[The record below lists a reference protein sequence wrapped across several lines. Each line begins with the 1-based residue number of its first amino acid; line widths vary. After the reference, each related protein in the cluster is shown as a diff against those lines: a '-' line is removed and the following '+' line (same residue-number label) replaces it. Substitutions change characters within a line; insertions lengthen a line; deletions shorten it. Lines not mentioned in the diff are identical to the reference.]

1 MVSVLRIMKPHGEQL
16 KRAVRGLVVGVFTG
30 LALLMAA
37 SAASA
42 AEGPTT
48 TAATDVTA
56 VASGVAGASP
66 CGTDSLRWG

>member
-1 MVSVLRIMKPHGEQL
+1 MKITKQPYGATRQL
-16 KRAVRGLVVGVFTG
+16 KRTVQGLAVGAITG
-30 LALLMAA
+30 LTLLLAT
-37 SAASA
+37 SVASA

-56 VASGVAGASP
+56 VASSTTGATP